1 MATERP
7 ASRAM
12 REISI
17 ASVVLPVPE
26 LPKHHIPR
34 PASRFWSRSWQK
46 SRTRLTTNPSIFV
59 TGGRAKETPRYF
71 AGITESMPRRRAFAT
86 IRDRQSHGRATSS
99 GPRIQPE
106 PSQMPSRHG
115 SRSLGGEWI
124 ANSGL
129 LRVRKLVAFIT
140 DVVDGRSLA
149 GRLLDRSFLAGAV
162 GELRIVLEEDQ
173 ADGGNGARPGLGEDQ
188 LGPAGVLG
196 VGVVVVVAVEEAD
209 HVGVLLDRAGFAQV
223 REDRPLVGTLLGCAG
238 ELRDG
243 DHGNLELAGQDLQ
256 ASAELRH
263 LLDSVRPGFVAAHQ
277 LDVVDDPHAEAV
289 AAAALLLRLQPAG
302 LGAQLEQTEV
312 GGVVDPERRRLEL
325 VAGLDDLGP

>member
-26 LPKHHIPR
+26 LPKNHIPR

-59 TGGRAKETPRYF
+59 TGGRSNETPRYF

-115 SRSLGGEWI
+115 SRSLEGEWI
-124 ANSGL
+124 ANSRL
-129 LRVRKLVAFIT
+129 LGAGEALVRAVA
-140 DVVDGRSLA
+140 GREVLYRLALA
-149 GRLLDRSFLAGAV
+149 GRLLDRLLAACPV
-162 GELRIVLEEDQ
+162 GELRIVLEEDE
-173 ADGGNGARPGLGEDQ
+173 ADGAHGSVAVLGENQ
-188 LGPAGVLG
+188 LGAARVLG
-196 VGVVVVVAVEEAD
+196 VGVVVVVAV
-209 HVGVLLDRAGFAQV
+209 Q
-223 REDRPLVGTLLGCAG
+223 
-238 ELRDG
+238 
-243 DHGNLELAGQDLQ
+243 
-256 ASAELRH
+256 
-263 LLDSVRPGFVAAHQ
+263 
-277 LDVVDDPHAEAV
+277 
-289 AAAALLLRLQPAG
+289 
-302 LGAQLEQTEV
+302 
-312 GGVVDPERRRLEL
+312 
-325 VAGLDDLGP
+325 